1 MVNLRILRLAR
12 VDPGDRLVPTFLW
25 RGRVGGLLLLAL
37 LLVYLLYVV
46 FQLIIDRLPAE
57 FPALKTDFT
66 RLRTL
71 VLREEVRLVTLTGPA
86 GVGKTRL
93 ALQLGAELIECFS
106 DGVFFVPLAAVAEPE
121 KVIPAILQA
130 LALREQGTSSPL
142 DCLTAVLMDKQMLV
156 LLEEGFQGPFAAD
169 GVAQEHRQKVDH
181 LIPSEPPP
189 CKAHPLADF
198 TQPLVLAKVS
208 GDQGDLAKPG
218 RGYRDR
224 FSRGLDT
231 YRSIGDAAHRCLLE
245 QTSTI
250 PLSQRGTFLALLAT
264 G

>member
-1 MVNLRILRLAR
+1 LAR